1 MSYSFTD
8 NTINLKKTFEC
19 GQCFRF
25 EQVEENTFEGVAFS
39 KFLRVSQN
47 NNIITLENADQKDFI
62 DIWKSFFDL
71 DTDYNKITAKLTEN
85 DKIMKQAAEF
95 GKGIHI
101 LRQEL
106 FETIIS
112 FIISQNNNIPRIK
125 KIINLLCENFGTK
138 ITENKK
144 TYYAFPTLEQ
154 LKGLTVENLSV
165 IRAGFRAKYIV
176 DAVEKISNNSVK
188 TENIKRISY
197 EEAKAEL
204 MNIKG
209 IGNKV
214 ADCVLLF
221 GASKFGAFPKDVWI
235 KRIMKSLYHDENA
248 VIQGEYAGIAQQYLF
263 YFARETGIE

>member
-1 MSYSFTD
+1 MYSFVD
-8 NTINLKKTFEC
+8 NTIDLKKTFEC

-25 EQVEENTFEGVAFS
+25 EQVGENTFEGVAFS
-39 KFLRVSQN
+39 KLLRVSQN
-47 NNIITLENADQKDFI
+47 KNVITLENADENDFLN
-62 DIWKSFFDL
+62 IWKSFFDL
-71 DTDYNKITAKLTEN
+71 DNDYEKITAQLTEN
-85 DKIMKQAAEF
+85 DKVMKKAADF

-101 LRQEL
+101 LKQEL

-138 ITENKK
+138 IDEN
-144 TYYAFPTLEQ
+144 YYAFPKLEQ
-154 LKGLTVENLSV
+154 LKGVTVEEISV

-176 DAVEKISNNSVK
+176 DAVEKISNNTVK
-188 TENIKRISY
+188 LDNIQKMSY

-221 GASKFGAFPKDVWI
+221 GASKLGAFPKDVWI

-248 VIQGEYAGIAQQYLF
+248 VIEGEYAGIGQQYLF
-263 YFARETGIE
+263 YFARETGI